1 MGHLY
6 QKNIVIYQKG
16 SYKHTFNTIEERTKE
31 TPWGDTW
38 RIRILGQDES
48 LEAEEYLLNPT
59 YSPS

>member
-1 MGHLY
+1 MGIQAPKYIVRY
-6 QKNIVIYQKG
+6 QIG
-16 SYKHTFNTIEERTKE
+16 SYTTILTTLEERTKE